1 MNKNIRWSPEV
12 RDLLGLEALQTLC
25 RTADEYNCVSCRQ
38 PGRALLERSHLVV
51 ITNDGPP
58 IVQLAHRWCMESQV
72 IAIDSD
78 LLDLNNP
85 NADLSEDVNAVTVL
99 WPGTDGPLAGLI
111 IDRSDAFGVVNRATG
126 DTHDPF
132 VSFLLGSGW
141 AMVASTEQGFPVVD
155 TGGIDLD
162 HPGGR
167 VLTYRPQTVLLD
179 PLPTPDEAWIAAARE
194 RGVVRVY
201 AGAVGLKKAAGQ
213 PLYDVMDAAI
223 SAGRI
228 AGSYLPVQP
237 SASRD

>member
-1 MNKNIRWSPEV
+1 LVIIPTYAPGDVAGADCEVVVNKNIRWSPEV

-132 VSFLLGSGW
+132 VSFLLD
-141 AMVASTEQGFPVVD
+141 ATMAQ
-155 TGGIDLD
+155 
-162 HPGGR
+162 
-167 VLTYRPQTVLLD
+167 